1 MAMESL
7 LGTAS
12 EAALSSIMVRALVH
26 RHRLSGSSKR
36 TPPMQG
42 NSRATW
48 RRNYDARSHQ
58 RDAELGQAA
67 YQAMMGLGNAHVAD
81 GRAVADGG
89 WAAAEHDGGPRITR
103 RGARAAAQ
111 SSLRPSACARLTRIG
126 LYNVKSSLKI

>member
-67 YQAMMGLGNAHVAD
+67 YQAMIAD
-81 GRAVADGG
+81 
-89 WAAAEHDGGPRITR
+89 HTR
-103 RGARAAAQ
+103 RREGGGAELAPAKRM
-111 SSLRPSACARLTRIG
+111 RPTDSYRT
-126 LYNVKSSLKI
+126 V